1 MDDRRSEPRL
11 RAFKAGMIEFG
22 GTGIDCTVR
31 NISATGA
38 TLEFA
43 NPVGIPYEIT
53 LNIATRQLR
62 RHGYIV
68 WRKEKKTPGAGCR
81 VVRSSSR

>member
-22 GTGIDCTVR
+22 GTGISVR

-38 TLEFA
+38 ALEVA
-43 NPVGIPYEIT
+43 SPVGIPSRLGNCVGMVT
-53 LNIATRQLR
+53 LYGARKR
-62 RHGYIV
+62 RHLA
-68 WRKEKKTPGAGCR
+68 RAAG
-81 VVRSSSR
+81 

>member
-38 TLEFA
+38 ALEVA
-43 NPVGIPYEIT
+43 SPVGIPSRLGNCVGMVT
-53 LNIATRQLR
+53 L
-62 RHGYIV
+62 
-68 WRKEKKTPGAGCR
+68 
-81 VVRSSSR
+81 